1 MRFEWDEAK
10 NKRNIAKHGVD
21 FDLAKGIFDGPVYS
35 VFDTRDDYGED
46 RELSIGMISGVVF
59 LTVIHT
65 QRDIDLIRIIS
76 ARKATRLERT
86 RYEEN
91 L

>member
-21 FDLAKGIFDGPVYS
+21 FDLAKGIFDSPVYS

-59 LTVIHT
+59 LIVIHT
-65 QRDIDLIRIIS
+65 QRDINLIRIIS

-91 L
+91 I